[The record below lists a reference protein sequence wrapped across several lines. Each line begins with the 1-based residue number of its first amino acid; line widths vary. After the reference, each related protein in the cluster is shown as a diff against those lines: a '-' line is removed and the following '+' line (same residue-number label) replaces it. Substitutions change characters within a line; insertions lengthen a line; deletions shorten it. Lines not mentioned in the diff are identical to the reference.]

1 VALGFGVRDLID
13 SDGGGFLSAHAAR
26 PKREE
31 TAKYIAAGVLALCL
45 CDGPDLHAASW
56 AIEPGRGV
64 GEHDGDLPVGN
75 GFGDDADCIASTA

>member
-1 VALGFGVRDLID
+1 MAFGFVVRDLID

-26 PKREE
+26 PKHEE
-31 TAKYIAAGVLALCL
+31 TAEYIAVRVLALCT

-56 AIEPGRGV
+56 AIDLGRGE

-75 GFGDDADCIASTA
+75 DFGDDADCIVSTA